1 MRSRRTK
8 YPSRVAIAILI
19 TMVFSVTPAAGLR
32 QTVVTISLGTG
43 TTNLYVSPVELSKA
57 EVNREGDK
65 YARAITELSS
75 ISAMALKTDADFQKT
90 NSIVNAQTPNL
101 RLVRFRLIQIAL
113 ANTTFTKALESEF
126 ERAKGNADEV
136 LKRFRANPN
145 SLTSLNGADQTQQS
159 IATSLT
165 HDYQVIKTAGEHLKR
180 AAESSLNKKQ
190 SHVVRTAHYSY
201 DRPLISDYFD
211 TLFAASN
218 IVAGVA
224 RRGAVTTGKPSG
236 GGGGGASSGSST
248 TTEPAHPRYDECSKR
263 SDHNH
268 ESCRDDCTP
277 GFFKWACLARCDA
290 LYLMAEA
297 DCLLLFPQ

>member
-1 MRSRRTK
+1 
-8 YPSRVAIAILI
+8 VAIAILI

-43 TTNLYVSPVELSKA
+43 ITNLYVSPVELSKA

-65 YARAITELSS
+65 YARALTELSS

-126 ERAKGNADEV
+126 ERANGNADEV

-159 IATSLT
+159 IATSLKR
-165 HDYQVIKTAGEHLKR
+165 DYQVIKTASEHLKS
-180 AAESSLNKKQ
+180 AAESFLNKKQ
-190 SHVVRTAHYSY
+190 SHVVSMADYSF
-201 DRPLISDYFD
+201 DPPISDYFD
-211 TLFAASN
+211 ALFGAST
-218 IVAGVA
+218 IVAGA
-224 RRGAVTTGKPSG
+224 MRRASIQTGKTSG
-236 GGGGGASSGSST
+236 GGGPASSGSST
-248 TTEPAHPRYDECSKR
+248 TTEPPHPRYNACTKR
-263 SDHNH
+263 SDENH
-268 ESCRDDCTP
+268 ESCRRDCTE
-277 GFFKWACLARCDA
+277 GLFKWACLARCDA